1 MGEIKNMA
9 LENETM
15 KDRIQYLEDVVDQ
28 QRQYIREIEDEN
40 SSLMHNV
47 DTKRKIIDS
56 LKLNNGKLT
65 LERNKLNDELTRYRN
80 MSVFEFCS
88 TLSEEKQ
95 VEAGRQFAK
104 DLLKGRH

>member
-1 MGEIKNMA
+1 MGEIKNIA
-9 LENETM
+9 LENESM
-15 KDRIQYLEDVVDQ
+15 ADRIEFLENVVDQ
-28 QRQYIREIEDEN
+28 QREYIAEIEAEN
-40 SSLMHNV
+40 TALMHNV

-80 MSVFEFCS
+80 MSVFEFCN